1 MSFTI
6 VVKPIIAAIAA
17 TSAATSANDRDRL
30 HSRRVDRAGAKE
42 ELLE

>member
-1 MSFTI
+1 MSFII
-6 VVKPIIAAIAA
+6 VVKPIIAA